1 MHASIIAAIQDAE
14 ERLRQAMLSSD
25 IAALEALLDPD
36 LLFVNH
42 MGWTV
47 TREDDL
53 DAHRGG
59 LLKIHA
65 LDLSEQCILPR
76 ADCAVV
82 SVLARIA
89 GSYNGVPANGTFRF
103 MRTWAPGSASD
114 LAAGSESGL
123 ATGASPGAAP
133 SVWRV
138 IAASSVMVI

>member
-1 MHASIIAAIQDAE
+1 MHASFTADIQDAE

-25 IAALEALLDPD
+25 IPALELLLDPD

-47 TREDDL
+47 TRQDDL
-53 DAHRGG
+53 DAHRSG

-65 LDLSEQCILPR
+65 LELSEQCILPR
-76 ADCAVV
+76 GGCAVV
-82 SVLARIA
+82 SVLARIS

-103 MRTWAPGSASD
+103 MRTWASD
-114 LAAGSESGL
+114 PDAG
-123 ATGASPGAAP
+123 A
-133 SVWRV
+133 WRV

>member
-1 MHASIIAAIQDAE
+1 MHASITAAIQDAE
-14 ERLRQAMLSSD
+14 ERLRQAMLSSG
-25 IAALEALLDPD
+25 IAALEALLHPD

-59 LLKIHA
+59 LLKLHA

-103 MRTWAPGSASD
+103 MRTWAPDSGAD
-114 LAAGSESGL
+114 AAAGEGAG
-123 ATGASPGAAP
+123 ATPGATAGA
-133 SVWRV
+133 WRV
-138 IAASSVMVI
+138 IAASSVMVV

>member
-103 MRTWAPGSASD
+103 MRTWAPAAVPDPASGSAS
-114 LAAGSESGL
+114 GS
-123 ATGASPGAAP
+123 AS
-133 SVWRV
+133 VMWRV
-138 IAASSVMVI
+138 IAASSVMVV

>member
-1 MHASIIAAIQDAE
+1 MHASITAAIQDAE

-82 SVLARIA
+82 SVLACIA

-103 MRTWAPGSASD
+103 MRTWAPAVVSDSVSD
-114 LAAGSESGL
+114 LASGS
-123 ATGASPGAAP
+123 AP
-133 SVWRV
+133 VVWRV
-138 IAASSVMVI
+138 IAASSVMVV

>member
-1 MHASIIAAIQDAE
+1 MHASITAAIQDAE

-25 IAALEALLDPD
+25 IAALEALLHPD

-65 LDLSEQCILPR
+65 LGLSEQCILPR
-76 ADCAVV
+76 TDCAVV

-103 MRTWAPGSASD
+103 MRTWAPDSGAGA
-114 LAAGSESGL
+114 AAGEGAG
-123 ATGASPGAAP
+123 ATPGATAGA
-133 SVWRV
+133 WRV
-138 IAASSVMVI
+138 IAASSVMVV

>member
-103 MRTWAPGSASD
+103 MRTWAPAAVPDPASDSASGSAS
-114 LAAGSESGL
+114 
-123 ATGASPGAAP
+123 
-133 SVWRV
+133 VMWRV
-138 IAASSVMVI
+138 IAASSVMVV

>member
-1 MHASIIAAIQDAE
+1 MHASITAAIQDAE

-25 IAALEALLDPD
+25 IAALEALLHPD

-59 LLKIHA
+59 LLKLHA

-103 MRTWAPGSASD
+103 MRTWAPDSGAD
-114 LAAGSESGL
+114 AAAGEGAG
-123 ATGASPGAAP
+123 ATPGATAGA
-133 SVWRV
+133 WRV
-138 IAASSVMVI
+138 IAASSVMVV

>member
-103 MRTWAPGSASD
+103 MRTWAPDSGAGA
-114 LAAGSESGL
+114 AAGEGAG
-123 ATGASPGAAP
+123 ATPGATAGA
-133 SVWRV
+133 WRV
-138 IAASSVMVI
+138 IAASSVMVV

>member
-1 MHASIIAAIQDAE
+1 MHPPITAGIQEAE
-14 ERLRQAMLSSD
+14 ERLRQAMLASD
-25 IAALEALLDPD
+25 IAALEALLDPG

-53 DAHRGG
+53 DTHRSG

-76 ADCAVV
+76 GDCAVV

-89 GSYNGVPANGTFRF
+89 GSYNGVPANGLFRF
-103 MRTWAPGSASD
+103 MRTWATDAD
-114 LAAGSESGL
+114 
-123 ATGASPGAAP
+123 TGT
-133 SVWRV
+133 WRV
-138 IAASSVMVI
+138 IAASSVMVV

>member
-1 MHASIIAAIQDAE
+1 MHASITAAIQDAE

-25 IAALEALLDPD
+25 IAALEALLHPD

-103 MRTWAPGSASD
+103 MRTWAPDSGAGA
-114 LAAGSESGL
+114 AAGEAAR
-123 ATGASPGAAP
+123 ATPGATAGA
-133 SVWRV
+133 WRV
-138 IAASSVMVI
+138 IAASSVMVV

>member
-1 MHASIIAAIQDAE
+1 MHASITAAIQHAE

-25 IAALEALLDPD
+25 IAALETLLDPD

-65 LDLSEQCILPR
+65 LDLSEQCIVAR

-103 MRTWAPGSASD
+103 MRTWAPDAGAGA
-114 LAAGSESGL
+114 AAGEAAG
-123 ATGASPGAAP
+123 ATAGA
-133 SVWRV
+133 WRV
-138 IAASSVMVI
+138 IAASSVMVV

>member
-1 MHASIIAAIQDAE
+1 MHASITAAIQAAE

-76 ADCAVV
+76 TDCAVV
-82 SVLARIA
+82 SVLARIS
-89 GSYNGVPANGTFRF
+89 GSYNGIPANGTFRF
-103 MRTWAPGSASD
+103 MRTWAPD
-114 LAAGSESGL
+114 SESG
-123 ATGASPGAAP
+123 A
-133 SVWRV
+133 WRV
-138 IAASSVMVI
+138 VAATSVMVV

>member
-1 MHASIIAAIQDAE
+1 MHASTTAAIQDAE

-25 IAALEALLDPD
+25 IAALEALLHPD

-103 MRTWAPGSASD
+103 MRTWAPDSGAGA
-114 LAAGSESGL
+114 AAGEGAG
-123 ATGASPGAAP
+123 ATPGATAGA
-133 SVWRV
+133 WRV
-138 IAASSVMVI
+138 IAASSVMVV

>member
-1 MHASIIAAIQDAE
+1 MHASITAAIQDAE

-82 SVLARIA
+82 SVLARLA

-103 MRTWAPGSASD
+103 MRTWAPAAVPEPASGSAS
-114 LAAGSESGL
+114 GS
-123 ATGASPGAAP
+123 AS
-133 SVWRV
+133 VMWRV
-138 IAASSVMVI
+138 IAASSVMVV

>member
-103 MRTWAPGSASD
+103 MRTWAPDSGAGA
-114 LAAGSESGL
+114 AAGEGAG
-123 ATGASPGAAP
+123 ATPGVTAGA
-133 SVWRV
+133 WRV
-138 IAASSVMVI
+138 IAASSVMVV

>member
-1 MHASIIAAIQDAE
+1 MHASITAAIQAAE

-25 IAALEALLDPD
+25 IAALEALLDPE

-65 LDLSEQCILPR
+65 LDLSEQCIVPR

-103 MRTWAPGSASD
+103 MRTWAPAAVPDPASGSAS
-114 LAAGSESGL
+114 GS
-123 ATGASPGAAP
+123 AS
-133 SVWRV
+133 VLWRV
-138 IAASSVMVI
+138 IAASSVMVV

>member
-1 MHASIIAAIQDAE
+1 MHASILAAIQDAE

-47 TREDDL
+47 TRQDDL

-65 LDLSEQCILPR
+65 LDLSEQCIVPR

-103 MRTWAPGSASD
+103 MRTWAS
-114 LAAGSESGL
+114 GSESGL
-123 ATGASPGAAP
+123 ATGASSGAA
-133 SVWRV
+133 SAAWRV
-138 IAASSVMVI
+138 IAASSVMVV

>member
-1 MHASIIAAIQDAE
+1 MHASITAAIQDAE

-65 LDLSEQCILPR
+65 LDLSEQCIVPR

-103 MRTWAPGSASD
+103 MRTWAPAAVPDPASGSAS
-114 LAAGSESGL
+114 GS
-123 ATGASPGAAP
+123 AS
-133 SVWRV
+133 VMWRV
-138 IAASSVMVI
+138 IAASSVMVV

>member
-1 MHASIIAAIQDAE
+1 MHASITAAIQDAE

-103 MRTWAPGSASD
+103 MRTWAPAAVPDPASGSAS
-114 LAAGSESGL
+114 GS
-123 ATGASPGAAP
+123 AS
-133 SVWRV
+133 VMWRV
-138 IAASSVMVI
+138 IAASSVMVV